1 MSNLPIVKD
10 FFHED
15 TNTFSY
21 VVRDPATKACAIID
35 SVLDYDPASAS
46 TSTIHADKI
55 IAYIKE
61 QGLTVEWILE
71 THVHADHLTAAQY
84 LKAELGGK
92 IAMSQKIGIVQETFG
107 AIYHLDIK
115 QWNAQQLFD
124 YLFKDHESFQIGT
137 LKAYNIP
144 TPGHTPA
151 CLSYVIGDAV
161 FVGDTLFMPD
171 YGTARCD
178 FPRGSAEQLYD
189 SVQNLF
195 QLPEDT
201 RVFLC
206 HDYLPETR
214 ESYVCESDIQTQKT
228 QNIHIHQGISK
239 AEFAQMRNQRDSGLN
254 MPKLILPA
262 IQINMKAG
270 QFPEPEQNGVSY
282 LKLPLNYFK

>member
-61 QGLTVEWILE
+61 QDLTVEWILE

-84 LKAELGGK
+84 LKAELSGK

-124 YLFKDHESFQIGT
+124 YLFEDHESFQIGT

-178 FPRGSAEQLYD
+178 FPKGSASILFDSIQSLY
-189 SVQNLF
+189 
-195 QLPEDT
+195 QLPEKT

-206 HDYLPETR
+206 HDYLPEKRDTYICVKR
-214 ESYVCESDIQTQKT
+214 IFRLKK
-228 QNIHIHQGISK
+228 IRISIFTTARPK
-239 AEFAQMRNQRDSGLN
+239 MILLKCVISAMR
-254 MPKLILPA
+254 
-262 IQINMKAG
+262 
-270 QFPEPEQNGVSY
+270 V
-282 LKLPLNYFK
+282 

>member
-21 VVRDPATKACAIID
+21 IVRDPATKACAIID

-61 QGLTVEWILE
+61 QDLTVEWILE
-71 THVHADHLTAAQY
+71 TLVHADHLTAAQY

-92 IAMSQKIGIVQETFG
+92 IAMSQKIGIVQQTFG

-124 YLFKDHESFQIGT
+124 YLFEDHESFQIGT

-189 SVQNLF
+189 SVQSLF

-239 AEFAQMRNQRDSGLN
+239 AEFAQMRNQRDSGLS

-270 QFPEPEQNGVSY
+270 QFPEPEPNGVSY